1 MDGGASP
8 FRAPVAALDGP
19 DKVTGAACYTFD
31 VSLPGMLHAKVLRS
45 PHPHARIRS
54 IKTSRAAALPGVA
67 AVVTGADA
75 ERLPDPYYGVAIRDQ
90 PVVAIDKVRYVGDMV
105 AAVAA
110 VDEET
115 AYRALGLIDVQ
126 YEMLPAVMTI
136 DEALA
141 EGAPLLF
148 EQPVGGAAIQVGE
161 GVVSLKEP
169 RPNVLSEFIY
179 RNGDADAVL
188 AASDHIFEDRFSFSR
203 INHFH
208 LEPYV
213 NVARVSGGQIEL
225 WSCNQDPFVL
235 RNDIAR
241 IFGRPANA
249 VRIHSSYIGGGF
261 GGKSFC
267 KMEPLVVLL
276 AMKAGRP
283 VRLCLSMDEGL
294 LTLTKHAGILIL
306 KTGVAADGRLTAR
319 QSEIRLDGGAYCDAS
334 AMTVVKAGYR
344 ITGPYRWDAVATR
357 AYAVRT
363 NSVPAGSFRGFGG
376 TQASFASESQIDM
389 IARRL
394 GIDPYEF
401 RRRNLLAVGEPF
413 QPGDSGMDS
422 DLLAGLDEVVE
433 RLGYRRRA
441 IPPAAPPAGT
451 KRRGMGLSIGLKD
464 GGGTGNH
471 AQALIKVLP
480 SGRAIV
486 NAATVEIGQGA
497 TTALCRI
504 AAETL
509 GLPLDWVRYGAID
522 TDHTPLNNGT
532 HVSCATAVTG
542 MAIEHAAADARRQ
555 VLEFAATQL
564 GCAAEELTLD
574 KWSVRRGNYAHPL
587 EPMINTYFGGAGS
600 EFIGRGG
607 SKIEY
612 DPQAPLAAPNLFWI
626 PSWVGAE
633 VEIDLESGK
642 VEVTHLVVGADSGTS
657 INPQACRGQVGAALQ
672 AFGQSLF
679 EELRYEGTEPI
690 NATPLA
696 YRVPLASDL
705 PARYESFVVEH
716 GGPGPFGAKGI
727 GESGMLGVAAAIAN
741 AIEDAVGVRLTEIP
755 FTPER
760 VLAAIEQARGRKA
773 AG

>member
-1 MDGGASP
+1 MDGASSP
-8 FRAPVAALDGP
+8 FRASVTALDGP
-19 DKVTGAACYTFD
+19 DKVTGVARYTFD
-31 VSLPGMLHAKVLRS
+31 VNLPGMLHAKVLRS

-54 IKTSRAAALPGVA
+54 VNTSRAKALAGVA

-75 ERLPDPYYGVAIRDQ
+75 AQLPDPYYGVAIRDQ

-105 AAVAA
+105 AAVVA

-115 AYRALGLIDVQ
+115 AYRALAEIEVQ
-126 YEMLPAVMTI
+126 YEELRAVMTI

-148 EQPVGGAAIQVGE
+148 EEPVGGAPVRVGN

-169 RPNVLSEFIY
+169 GPNVLCEFGY
-179 RNGDADAVL
+179 RNGDAEAVL
-188 AASDHIFEDRFSFSR
+188 AASDHVFEDSFVFSR

-213 NVARVSGGQIEL
+213 NVARVSGEQVEL

-249 VRIHSSYIGGGF
+249 VRIHASYVGGGF
-261 GGKSFC
+261 GGKSYC

-276 AMKAGRP
+276 AMKARRP

-294 LTLTKHAGILIL
+294 LTLTKHAGILTL
-306 KTGVAADGRLTAR
+306 KTGVTRDGRLTAR
-319 QSEIRLDGGAYCDAS
+319 QSEIRLDAGAYSDAS
-334 AMTVVKAGYR
+334 AMTTVKAGYR
-344 ITGPYRWDAVATR
+344 ITGPYRWQAVATR

-394 GIDPYEF
+394 RVDPYEF

-422 DLLAGLDEVVE
+422 DLLVGLDEVVE
-433 RLGYRRRA
+433 LVGYRRR
-441 IPPAAPPAGT
+441 PAPPAGGT
-451 KRRGMGLSIGLKD
+451 KRRGMGLAIGLKD

-471 AQALIKVLP
+471 AQALVKVLP

-504 AAETL
+504 AAEIL

-542 MAIEHAAADARRQ
+542 LAVERAAADARRQ
-555 VLEFAATQL
+555 ILEFGAEQL
-564 GCAAEELTLD
+564 GCTAGELTLENGT
-574 KWSVRRGNYAHPL
+574 VRRGNYAHPL
-587 EPMINTYFGGAGS
+587 EPLVAEYFGGAGY

-607 SKIEY
+607 AKVTY
-612 DPQAPLAAPNLFWI
+612 DPKAPLAAPNMFWI
-626 PSWVGAE
+626 ASWVGAAVSVDTE
-633 VEIDLESGK
+633 TGK

-657 INPQACRGQVGAALQ
+657 VNAQACRGQVEGAALQ

-679 EELRYEGTEPI
+679 EELRYDGTEPA

-696 YRVPLASDL
+696 YRVPLSGDL
-705 PARYESFVVEH
+705 PQRYESFVLEQ

-741 AIEDAVGVRLTEIP
+741 AIEDAAGARLTQIP

-760 VLAAIEQARGRKA
+760 VLAAIEAKR
-773 AG
+773 

>member
-1 MDGGASP
+1 MDGSPSP
-8 FRAPVAALDGP
+8 FRAPVIPLDGP
-19 DKVTGAACYTFD
+19 DKVTGAARYTFD

-54 IKTSRAAALPGVA
+54 INAGRAESLAGVV

-75 ERLPDPYYGVAIRDQ
+75 GRLPDPYYGVAIRDQ
-90 PVVAIDKVRYVGDMV
+90 PVIAIDKVRYVGDMV

-110 VDEET
+110 IDEET
-115 AYRALGLIDVQ
+115 AYHALSLIEVQ
-126 YEMLPAVMTI
+126 YEPLPAVMTV

-148 EQPVGGAAIQVGE
+148 EAPAEGAAIPVGD
-161 GVVSLKEP
+161 GVTSLKEP
-169 RPNVLSEFIY
+169 RPNVLSEFAY
-179 RNGDADAVL
+179 RNGDAEAVL
-188 AASDHIFEDRFSFSR
+188 AGSDHVFEDRFVFSR

-213 NVARVSGGQIEL
+213 NVARVSGDQIEL

-235 RNDIAR
+235 RNDLAR
-241 IFGRPANA
+241 IFGRPGNA
-249 VRIHSSYIGGGF
+249 VRIHASYVGGGF

-276 AMKAGRP
+276 ALKAGRP
-283 VRLCLSMDEGL
+283 VRLCLSLDEGL
-294 LTLTKHAGILIL
+294 LTLTKHAGVLTL
-306 KTGVAADGRLTAR
+306 KTGVMADGRLTAR
-319 QSEIRLDGGAYCDAS
+319 QSEIQLDAGAYSDAS
-334 AMTVVKAGYR
+334 AMTAVKAGYR

-394 GIDPYEF
+394 AIDPYEL
-401 RRRNLLAVGEPF
+401 RRKNLLSVGEPF

-422 DLLAGLDEVVE
+422 DLLAGLDEVVD
-433 RLGYRRRA
+433 RLGYRRPR
-441 IPPAAPPAGT
+441 PPGAGA

-464 GGGTGNH
+464 GGGTNH
-471 AQALIKVLP
+471 AQALVKVLP

-509 GLPLDWVRYGAID
+509 GLPLEWVRYGAID

-542 MAIEHAAADARRQ
+542 MAIERAAADAQRQ
-555 VLEFAATQL
+555 ILEFAADRL
-564 GCAAEELTLD
+564 GCSTRELTLD
-574 KWSVRRGNYAHPL
+574 HWTIRRGNYAHPL
-587 EPMINTYFGGAGS
+587 EPLINSYFGGAGY

-607 SKIEY
+607 TRIEY
-612 DPQAPLAAPNLFWI
+612 DPRAPLAAPNLFWI

-633 VEIDLESGK
+633 VEVDCEIGK
-642 VEVTHLVVGADSGTS
+642 VVVKRLVVGADSGTS
-657 INPQACRGQVGAALQ
+657 VNAQACRGQVEGAALQ

-679 EELRYEGTEPI
+679 EELRYAGTEPV

-696 YRVPLASDL
+696 YRVPLAGDL
-705 PARYESFVVEH
+705 PERYESFVVEH

-741 AIEDAVGVRLTEIP
+741 AIEDAVGVRLRQVP

-760 VLAAIEQARGRKA
+760 VLAAIKGAR
-773 AG
+773 